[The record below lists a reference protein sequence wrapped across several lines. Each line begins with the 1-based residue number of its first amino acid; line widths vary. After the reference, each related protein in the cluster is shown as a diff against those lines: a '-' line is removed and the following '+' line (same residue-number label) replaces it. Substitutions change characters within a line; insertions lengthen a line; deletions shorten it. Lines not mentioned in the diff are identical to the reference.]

1 MYCEASSSFY
11 GFRTGEASE
20 RRRSE
25 IAIDGLRRLGFMG
38 SGSEGNYHQEIDVDM
53 PVDVSKVSEMMLSAL
68 YDVYGARLGAV
79 IDITGP
85 KALFAAQACA
95 APES

>member
-1 MYCEASSSFY
+1 
-11 GFRTGEASE
+11 
-20 RRRSE
+20 
-25 IAIDGLRRLGFMG
+25 MG

-68 YDVYGARLGAV
+68 YDVYGARLGVV
-79 IDITGP
+79 IDITAP

-95 APES
+95 APEA